1 MKERWKEFEKKNN
14 KMTMFNLLSM
24 FDHSLDVGFF
34 SGGGGGW
41 GIMQDTLGEN
51 EREKQDFL

>member
-34 SGGGGGW
+34 SGGG
-41 GIMQDTLGEN
+41 IMQDTLGEN
-51 EREKQDFL
+51 EREKQDFS